1 MVHEGRGRRSP
12 DYGKSVKV
20 FDFFSGCGGTS
31 AGLRS
36 AGMEIALGLDNDRD
50 ASQTFRANFPE
61 ATFLC
66 VDIQHLPTKAL
77 APFVSES
84 ERHPLLFSAC
94 APCQPFSRQRRVVT
108 SSNDDRLGL
117 LSHLLRFVR
126 EYRPELLFVENVP
139 GLREIDIGRKAFDP
153 FIQTLQRL
161 GYYTEHRVVR
171 CQDYGVPQRRARLV
185 LLASSA
191 AAITFPHSTYD
202 VFERLLRGE
211 VGGTYRLN

>member
-1 MVHEGRGRRSP
+1 MRHRPS
-12 DYGKSVKV
+12 
-20 FDFFSGCGGTS
+20 
-31 AGLRS
+31 
-36 AGMEIALGLDNDRD
+36 
-50 ASQTFRANFPE
+50 RANFPE

-66 VDIQHLPTKAL
+66 VDIQDLPTKAL

-108 SSNDDRLGL
+108 SSDDDRLGL

-161 GYYTEHRVVR
+161 GYHTETPCRPLPGLR
-171 CQDYGVPQRRARLV
+171 SP
-185 LLASSA
+185 
-191 AAITFPHSTYD
+191 STSGA
-202 VFERLLRGE
+202 VS
-211 VGGTYRLN
+211 VAC